1 MTFGSPEKEVIK
13 KSLNMSSITKK
24 IEQIENQLAKL
35 KLMLEAKNTKSE
47 ERSDLRLVEKKTKK
61 NLGFIS
67 DCKKKSE
74 LEKFTVKDLKA
85 FIKENKI
92 DIKKI
97 TEKHKIDLVKIIWK
111 TIKKS
116 LKSEDESET
125 SENSSS
131 DSDES

>member
-1 MTFGSPEKEVIK
+1 
-13 KSLNMSSITKK
+13 MSSITKK

-35 KLMLEAKNTKSE
+35 KLMLEAKNTKNE
-47 ERSDLRLVEKKTKK
+47 ERSDLHLVEKKTKK

-116 LKSEDESET
+116 LENENESET

-131 DSDES
+131 DSDK